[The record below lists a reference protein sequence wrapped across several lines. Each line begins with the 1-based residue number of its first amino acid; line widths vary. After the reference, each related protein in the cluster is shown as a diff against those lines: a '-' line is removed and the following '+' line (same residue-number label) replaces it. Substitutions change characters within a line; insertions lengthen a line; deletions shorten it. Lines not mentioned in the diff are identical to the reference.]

1 MFWKVVKDGKVLDAL
16 EFLVYVTSH
25 PYGGTVGVDSESKA
39 AGIVSSDG
47 NVIYHVDGWR
57 DFNEPYETVELKS
70 ITEEE
75 YLALKEALETEKEI
89 DDTPSE
95 LQEITD
101 DETFKYIKEMKI
113 AQMSKLCNEIIV
125 AGFDIE
131 LSDGEM
137 HHFDLTTEDQINFV
151 SLKDMID
158 KGAAVAPYHAS
169 DELCVFFSA
178 EDIYKIVQ
186 VGGDFKTYH
195 VTYFNSLKDYIKS
208 MTTLEELKTVQ
219 YGMEIPVEHQSEVLQ
234 YLMSQQNT

>member
-1 MFWKVVKDGKVLDAL
+1 MFWKVVKDDKIIDAL
-16 EFLVYVTSH
+16 EFMVYVRSH
-25 PYGGTVGVDSESKA
+25 PNGGTVRSGEAGA
-39 AGIVSSDG
+39 AGVLSSDQSK
-47 NVIYHVDGWR
+47 IYHVDGWCEFL
-57 DFNEPYETVELKS
+57 DPSHYDTVTLS
-70 ITEEE
+70 QITEEE
-75 YLALKEALETEKEI
+75 FYALKEALETEQEII
-89 DDTPSE
+89 DDPVE
-95 LQEITD
+95 PEIND
-101 DETFKYIKEMKI
+101 NETFEYIKEMKI
-113 AQMSKLCNEIIV
+113 AQMSKTCNEIIT

-158 KGAAVAPYHAS
+158 KGATVAPYHAS